1 MSDNY
6 WKERFYSL
14 KRWAEQQPNISEAT
28 EKDWEDFWKS
38 EAVIDSYSEY
48 LDDDFEDVWSK
59 MEEIEPLTPI
69 IKGETNGIK

>member
-6 WKERFYSL
+6 WKERFFSL
-14 KRWAEQQPNISEAT
+14 KRWVEQQSNISEAS
-28 EKDWEDFWKS
+28 EKDWKDFWYNSITTPTLK
-38 EAVIDSYSEY
+38 E
-48 LDDDFEDVWSK
+48 VWNE

>member
-6 WKERFYSL
+6 WKERFFSL
-14 KRWAEQQPNISEAT
+14 KRWVERQSNISEAA
-28 EKDWEDFWKS
+28 EKDWEDFWYNS
-38 EAVIDSYSEY
+38 ITVPTLEE
-48 LDDDFEDVWSK
+48 VWNE